1 MLGLNTVKLYKVK
14 ALIPLSSKR
23 LLPIKPLC
31 FWLGALFFVS
41 LSSLAAEKSY
51 FEGNSKLSKLAANED
66 NNNDALQQTLELN
79 FSPES
84 REKLRKALDDYARS
98 IDQDHDRIEERRR
111 VMQESLEARFFDA
124 DNDGEVDGP
133 IGANGIPVD
142 SNGGETP
149 GDTDN
154 DGAVDPYDV
163 DDDGDFNDPLEF
175 LGGNASAAT
184 SATFDIGIP
193 TSNVTYGPHR
203 LRVIAA
209 FGTGPSFI
217 VNGLSY
223 FFVIAALMNLNE
235 KAFFHLDRPK
245 SDGSIREGIAYA
257 KARPDIYVVM
267 LMVFFLATFGL
278 NFQIFN
284 ALMATQ
290 EFGLGPASFG
300 LMGTFIAIGS
310 LSGAIGSAR
319 LERFRNTKFVIK
331 GGIAFSISIMVLS
344 IIPSYSLYILWL
356 PICGVTALTTL
367 VSANSIVQTST
378 DPAIRG
384 RVMGLYL
391 LIFMGGTP
399 FGSPLIGATTDLVG
413 IRPTIVICGG
423 ISLAA
428 SLYIWFKYKNRVTL
442 PADISVAT
450 VLKTVDR
457 DHK

>member
-1 MLGLNTVKLYKVK
+1 MRLSVKEDGNWRSFRHRNYRILFPANTVSNIGSWAQRIAQDWLVLELTNNNGTYLGLVTAVQFAPVLAFSLHGGKLADRFNKRKV
-14 ALIPLSSKR
+14 LILTNVVGGAAS
-23 LLPIKPLC
+23 LA
-31 FWLGALFFVS
+31 LGALVMTDLIALWHVFVLAGILGISTAIDAPVRQAFTTEVVGQTDLPNAVS
-41 LSSLAAEKSY
+41 L
-51 FEGNSKLSKLAANED
+51 NSANF
-66 NNNDALQQTLELN
+66 NAGRL
-79 FSPES
+79 
-84 REKLRKALDDYARS
+84 
-98 IDQDHDRIEERRR
+98 
-111 VMQESLEARFFDA
+111 V
-124 DNDGEVDGP
+124 GP
-133 IGANGIPVD
+133 AI
-142 SNGGETP
+142 SGG
-149 GDTDN
+149 
-154 DGAVDPYDV
+154 
-163 DDDGDFNDPLEF
+163 L
-175 LGGNASAAT
+175 
-184 SATFDIGIP
+184 
-193 TSNVTYGPHR
+193 
-203 LRVIAA
+203 IAA

-223 FFVIAALMNLNE
+223 FFVIAALMNINE

-344 IIPSYSLYILWL
+344 IIPNYSLYILWL

-428 SLYIWFKYKNRVTL
+428 SLYIWFKYKNRVSL

>member
-1 MLGLNTVKLYKVK
+1 MRLSVKEDGNWRSFRHRNYRILFPANTVSNIGSWAQRIAQDWLVLELTNNNGTYLGLVTAVQFAPVLAFSLHGGKLADRFNKRKV
-14 ALIPLSSKR
+14 LILTNVVGGAAS
-23 LLPIKPLC
+23 LA
-31 FWLGALFFVS
+31 LGALVMTDLIALWHVFVLAAILGISTAIDAPVRQSFTTEVVGQTDLPNAVS
-41 LSSLAAEKSY
+41 L
-51 FEGNSKLSKLAANED
+51 NSANF
-66 NNNDALQQTLELN
+66 NAGRL
-79 FSPES
+79 
-84 REKLRKALDDYARS
+84 
-98 IDQDHDRIEERRR
+98 
-111 VMQESLEARFFDA
+111 V
-124 DNDGEVDGP
+124 GP
-133 IGANGIPVD
+133 AI
-142 SNGGETP
+142 SGG
-149 GDTDN
+149 
-154 DGAVDPYDV
+154 
-163 DDDGDFNDPLEF
+163 L
-175 LGGNASAAT
+175 
-184 SATFDIGIP
+184 
-193 TSNVTYGPHR
+193 
-203 LRVIAA
+203 IAA

-245 SDGSIREGIAYA
+245 SDGNIREGIAYA

-331 GGIAFSISIMVLS
+331 GGIAFSLSIMVLS

-428 SLYIWFKYKNRVTL
+428 SLFIWFKYKNRVTL

-450 VLKTVDR
+450 VLKAVDR

>member
-1 MLGLNTVKLYKVK
+1 MRMSVKEDGNWRSFRHRNYRILFPANTVSNIGSWAQRIAQDWLVLELTNNNGTYLGLVTAVQFAPV
-14 ALIPLSSKR
+14 
-23 LLPIKPLC
+23 
-31 FWLGALFFVS
+31 LFFSLHGGKFADRFDKRKVLVLTNIVGGAASLALGVLVMTDLIVLWHVFVLAAVLGISTAIDAPVRQAFTTEVVGQSDLPNAVS
-41 LSSLAAEKSY
+41 L
-51 FEGNSKLSKLAANED
+51 NSANF
-66 NNNDALQQTLELN
+66 NAGRL
-79 FSPES
+79 
-84 REKLRKALDDYARS
+84 
-98 IDQDHDRIEERRR
+98 I
-111 VMQESLEARFFDA
+111 
-124 DNDGEVDGP
+124 GP
-133 IGANGIPVD
+133 AV
-142 SNGGETP
+142 SGG
-149 GDTDN
+149 
-154 DGAVDPYDV
+154 
-163 DDDGDFNDPLEF
+163 L
-175 LGGNASAAT
+175 
-184 SATFDIGIP
+184 
-193 TSNVTYGPHR
+193 
-203 LRVIAA
+203 IAA

-217 VNGLSY
+217 INGLSY

-235 KAFFHLDRPK
+235 KAFFDLDRPK
-245 SDGSIREGIAYA
+245 SDGNIREGIAYA

-331 GGIAFSISIMVLS
+331 GGIIFSISIMVLS
-344 IIPSYSLYILWL
+344 IIPSYTLYILWL
-356 PICGVTALTTL
+356 PICGLTALTTL

-399 FGSPLIGATTDLVG
+399 FGSPLIGTATELLG
-413 IRPTIVICGG
+413 IRPTIALCGG
-423 ISLAA
+423 IALTA
-428 SLYIWFKYKNRVTL
+428 SLIIWFRYKNRVEL
-442 PADISVAT
+442 PADTSVAG

-457 DHK
+457 DHN

>member
-1 MLGLNTVKLYKVK
+1 MRLSVKEDGNWRSFRHRNYRILFPANTVSNIGSWAQRIAQDWLVLELTNNNGTYLGLVTAVQFAPVLAFSLHGGKLADRFNKRKV
-14 ALIPLSSKR
+14 LILTNVVGGAAS
-23 LLPIKPLC
+23 LA
-31 FWLGALFFVS
+31 LGALVMTDLIALWHVFVLAGILGISTAIDAPVRQSFTTEVVGQTDLPNAVS
-41 LSSLAAEKSY
+41 L
-51 FEGNSKLSKLAANED
+51 NSANF
-66 NNNDALQQTLELN
+66 NAGRL
-79 FSPES
+79 
-84 REKLRKALDDYARS
+84 
-98 IDQDHDRIEERRR
+98 
-111 VMQESLEARFFDA
+111 V
-124 DNDGEVDGP
+124 GP
-133 IGANGIPVD
+133 AI
-142 SNGGETP
+142 SGG
-149 GDTDN
+149 
-154 DGAVDPYDV
+154 
-163 DDDGDFNDPLEF
+163 L
-175 LGGNASAAT
+175 
-184 SATFDIGIP
+184 
-193 TSNVTYGPHR
+193 
-203 LRVIAA
+203 IAA

-278 NFQIFN
+278 NFQIFI

>member
-1 MLGLNTVKLYKVK
+1 MGFQVKEDGNWRSFRHRNYRILFPANAVSNIGSWAQRIAQDWLVLELTNNNGTYLGLVTAVQFAPVLAFSLHGGKLADRFNKRRV
-14 ALIPLSSKR
+14 LILTNIIGGTAS
-23 LLPIKPLC
+23 LA
-31 FWLGALFFVS
+31 LGALVMTDHIALWHVFVLAGILGISTAIDAPVRQSFTTEVVGQTDLPNAVS
-41 LSSLAAEKSY
+41 L
-51 FEGNSKLSKLAANED
+51 NSANF
-66 NNNDALQQTLELN
+66 NAGRL
-79 FSPES
+79 
-84 REKLRKALDDYARS
+84 
-98 IDQDHDRIEERRR
+98 
-111 VMQESLEARFFDA
+111 V
-124 DNDGEVDGP
+124 GP
-133 IGANGIPVD
+133 AI
-142 SNGGETP
+142 SGG
-149 GDTDN
+149 
-154 DGAVDPYDV
+154 
-163 DDDGDFNDPLEF
+163 L
-175 LGGNASAAT
+175 
-184 SATFDIGIP
+184 
-193 TSNVTYGPHR
+193 
-203 LRVIAA
+203 IAA

-223 FFVIAALMNLNE
+223 FFVITALANLNE
-235 KAFFHLDRPK
+235 KAFFHQERPK

-290 EFGLGPASFG
+290 EFGLGPANFG

-319 LERFRNTKFVIK
+319 LERFRNTKFVIR
-331 GGIAFSISIMVLS
+331 GGIAFSASIMVLS
-344 IIPSYSLYILWL
+344 ILPNYLSYVIWL

-399 FGSPLIGATTDLVG
+399 FGSPLIGATTDIIG
-413 IRPTIVICGG
+413 IRPTIAVCGG
-423 ISLAA
+423 ISLFA

-442 PADISVAT
+442 PADISVVA
-450 VLKTVDR
+450 VLKTVNRNND
-457 DHK
+457 

>member
-1 MLGLNTVKLYKVK
+1 MGFAVKEDGNWRSFRHRNYRILFPANAVSNIGSWAQRIAQDWLVLELTNNNGTYLGLVTAVQFAPVLAFSLHGGKLADRFNKRKV
-14 ALIPLSSKR
+14 LILTNVVGGTAS
-23 LLPIKPLC
+23 LA
-31 FWLGALFFVS
+31 LGALVMTDLIALWHVFVLAGILGISTAIDAPVRQAFTTEVVGQTDLPNAVS
-41 LSSLAAEKSY
+41 L
-51 FEGNSKLSKLAANED
+51 NSANF
-66 NNNDALQQTLELN
+66 NAGRL
-79 FSPES
+79 
-84 REKLRKALDDYARS
+84 
-98 IDQDHDRIEERRR
+98 
-111 VMQESLEARFFDA
+111 V
-124 DNDGEVDGP
+124 GP
-133 IGANGIPVD
+133 AI
-142 SNGGETP
+142 SGG
-149 GDTDN
+149 
-154 DGAVDPYDV
+154 
-163 DDDGDFNDPLEF
+163 L
-175 LGGNASAAT
+175 
-184 SATFDIGIP
+184 
-193 TSNVTYGPHR
+193 
-203 LRVIAA
+203 IAA

-223 FFVIAALMNLNE
+223 LFVIAALVNLNE
-235 KAFFHLDRPK
+235 KAFFHQDRRK

-290 EFGLGPASFG
+290 EFGLGPANFG

-319 LERFRNTKFVIK
+319 LERFRNTKFVIR
-331 GGIAFSISIMVLS
+331 GGIAFSLSVMVLA
-344 IIPSYSLYILWL
+344 IIPNYTIYLIWL

-399 FGSPLIGATTDLVG
+399 FGSPLIGATTDIIG
-413 IRPTIVICGG
+413 IRPTIVVCGG

-428 SLYIWFKYKNRVTL
+428 SMYIWLRYKNRVTL
-442 PADISVAT
+442 PADISVAA
-450 VLKTVDR
+450 VLKTVNSDQ
-457 DHK
+457 K